1 MPDRYTD
8 KLSAGLMTVML
19 GLLSGCGSTSIIFKE
34 QDGAPYFDKDVSD
47 VPNAVPRHEPRSRY
61 GNPDSYVVLGKR
73 YYVMDSSEGFTQ
85 RGIASWYG
93 TKFHGRRTSSG
104 EPYDMYAMTAAHK
117 SLPLPTYVEVRNLQN
132 NRRVIV
138 KVNDRGPFHEGR
150 IIDLS
155 YTAATKLGIR
165 SKGTG
170 QVEIRVINPSRPLPD
185 PVRSAETEAVTVTAA
200 SVASTNPDVY
210 LQIGAFISQGNAQR
224 LKNRLHEAAFPRA
237 LVTTQHNEGNT
248 VYRVRIGPLAS
259 ASEADQLLDQLSA
272 LGLGEARIVTD

>member
-1 MPDRYTD
+1 MPKRHTD
-8 KLSAGLMTVML
+8 KLLALPVFVML
-19 GLLSGCGSTSIIFKE
+19 GLLTGCGSAPVIFEE

-47 VPNAVPRHEPRSRY
+47 IPNAVPRHEPRSRY
-61 GNPDSYVVLGKR
+61 GNPASYVVLGKR
-73 YYVMDSSEGFTQ
+73 YYVMESSSGFTQ

-104 EPYDMYAMTAAHK
+104 ETYDMYAMTAAHK

-132 NRRVIV
+132 NRTIIV

-165 SKGTG
+165 GKGTG
-170 QVEIRVINPSRPLPD
+170 QVEIRAINPSQPLAE
-185 PVRSAETEAVTVTAA
+185 PVRNVEPEQVKVSTLNK
-200 SVASTNPDVY
+200 VADVY

-224 LKNRLHEAAFPRA
+224 LKDRLHEAAFPRA
-237 LVTTQHNEGNT
+237 LVTTQHNDGNT
-248 VYRVRIGPLAS
+248 VYRVRIGPLADL
-259 ASEADQLLDQLSA
+259 SEADQIVTQLSA
-272 LGLGEARIVTD
+272 LGLGNAQIVTD

>member
-1 MPDRYTD
+1 MPDQHIDIRIVT
-8 KLSAGLMTVML
+8 LLAGML
-19 GLLSGCGSTSIIFKE
+19 GLLGGCGSSPTLFEE

-47 VPNAVPRHEPRSRY
+47 VPNAVPRHEPKSRY
-61 GNPDSYVVLGKR
+61 GNPSSYVVLGKR
-73 YYVMDSSEGFTQ
+73 YHVMDSSEGFTQ

-132 NRRVIV
+132 NRTVIV

-165 SKGTG
+165 AKGTG
-170 QVEIRVINPSRPLPD
+170 QVEIRTINPSAPRLDP
-185 PVRSAETEAVTVTAA
+185 PVRSAETNPVVTV
-200 SVASTNPDVY
+200 STINKSPDVY
-210 LQIGAFISQGNAQR
+210 LQIGAFISEGNAER
-224 LKNRLHEAAFPRA
+224 LKSRLHEAAFPRA
-237 LVTTQHNEGNT
+237 LVTTQHNDGNT
-248 VYRVRIGPLAS
+248 VYRVRIGPLTDLL
-259 ASEADQLLDQLSA
+259 EADQIVAQLSA
-272 LGLGEARIVTD
+272 LGLGEAQIVTD